1 MLFLQPT
8 LPPTSLVACTLIVL
22 KRFASCC
29 VHAYIF
35 FSWLLSNM
43 DFFSMPPSVYYIR
56 LSLWSRLNMCVK
68 RRCASHVLHPPSSR
82 NPKISPPP
90 PLQTTQSHKTRIL
103 ESFASMQL
111 FVLGAECDQ
120 VCDAHLALA
129 IDLRHQHHLSN
140 LFTREPF
147 AQVANHRPEFG
158 CVDEARAFFCKE
170 YSTCTDTIGIA
181 YSCQQTLKKQSAIS
195 RTLAGCSIT
204 EHRPSVSELNKK
216 RNVN

>member
-1 MLFLQPT
+1 MLVLFLQPT

-56 LSLWSRLNMCVK
+56 LSLWSRLNMCAE

-90 PLQTTQSHKTRIL
+90 PPPPPLLLLCKLLNLTRLVYSRALHRCNYLYLEQNAIRSVMLIL
-103 ESFASMQL
+103 PSLLISDINIICPISSLENRSPKLPITDRSSVVSTRPVPF
-111 FVLGAECDQ
+111 FVKSIVHARTPLG
-120 VCDAHLALA
+120 
-129 IDLRHQHHLSN
+129 LR
-140 LFTREPF
+140 T
-147 AQVANHRPEFG
+147 A
-158 CVDEARAFFCKE
+158 
-170 YSTCTDTIGIA
+170 
-181 YSCQQTLKKQSAIS
+181 
-195 RTLAGCSIT
+195 
-204 EHRPSVSELNKK
+204 VSKH
-216 RNVN
+216 